1 MRGNVPRLTSFRD
14 TKAKSTWKKGTL
26 PIFLAHVTS
35 KEVEDKSEKKRLENV
50 PIVQDFPEVFPEDL
64 SGLPPTR
71 QVEFQMIW
79 FGCCTVA
86 QALIDWRHS
95 NARVIRSNLIA
106 LSTRLYK
113 TSSHWEHS
121 GLSLRR
127 RVSTRRATLRSGY
140 HQLRVREE
148 DIRDCLQNSLRHY
161 AFQAFNVDPSQEIE
175 SIKDWTSPKSQ
186 WRWSF
191 VKFLVSYWVLSKGF
205 LRVFKDRH
213 NQDYV
218 TKRSRSLSTG
228 ESPNV
233 VADALEQERMRF
245 WSVRV
250 EEDCLRTTLKKAIR
264 TGKVGTIRM
273 EPSASMQ
280 DVGYLVMANLGK
292 GTKSSGTS
300 KGHQD
305 SATNTIW
312 VIVDDSLS
320 LRFHTMKDDTLDK
333 LAKNVPKGGE
343 ITRRDIPV
351 SSLVI
356 ATRGF
361 ASNFWR
367 SLQNAFGYYIG
378 YEYGVP
384 SKQTGTGKAMGTI
397 QNSHGLL
404 RACAIDFWKGLGY
417 QFCH

>member
-1 MRGNVPRLTSFRD
+1 ME
-14 TKAKSTWKKGTL
+14 KGL

-71 QVEFQMIW
+71 QVEFQ
-79 FGCCTVA
+79 
-86 QALIDWRHS
+86 IDLVPG
-95 NARVIRSNLIA
+95 AA
-106 LSTRLYK
+106 P
-113 TSSHWEHS
+113 
-121 GLSLRR
+121 
-127 RVSTRRATLRSGY
+127 
-140 HQLRVREE
+140 
-148 DIRDCLQNSLRHY
+148 
-161 AFQAFNVDPSQEIE
+161 AFNVDPSQEIE

-404 RACAIDFWKGLGY
+404 RACAIDFWKGGSFKTLG
-417 QFCH
+417 FVGLSNGVRDGLEEPFRVDGTSSDDKLHFVEETIRIVGHEVFND